1 MAIKCSKYL
10 IKGGIYVL
18 KDFLEQYGGLAVGI
32 VASIIIVYIIS
43 IMFFSN
49 DGIAAQKNCK
59 YFSKGGVKR
68 YGWLFETI
76 WKRYNRRSYRL
87 YYNFIDYWRSMGSEK
102 RIT

>member
-49 DGIAAQKNCK
+49 DGIAAQKIVNILAK
-59 YFSKGGVKR
+59 AV
-68 YGWLFETI
+68 
-76 WKRYNRRSYRL
+76 
-87 YYNFIDYWRSMGSEK
+87 
-102 RIT
+102 